1 MLFKKKQ
8 HRSEPADRKKR
19 LYPVL
24 HIVNSL
30 KGYQKE
36 LVQKEVD
43 SLWEL
48 SMIGRSFE
56 GILKGAEQFQ
66 NRLQE
71 FGQSFEGINQT
82 AEQFSQ
88 VRDKVGQTVDGAR
101 NEMEDLKNISAQVLG
116 SFGDMER
123 IFTQLQDSI
132 QGIQD
137 CMGKIVSIA
146 DQTNILAVNAS
157 IEAARAGTEGR
168 SFAIVAAQ
176 VKDLAREIKLL
187 ANEVDTGIHEVKN
200 HSTELSGSISN
211 AQETLGKGASIV
223 ENTDAGFQQITT
235 AAESATSVQTEIAE
249 VIDNSQNDLQTV
261 CQFFGQIKDQYQE
274 VMGHIQKASSLGTTK
289 SSMFEDVDNM
299 LSQVP
304 VIIQDANA
312 QEG

>member
-8 HRSEPADRKKR
+8 HRSEPADRKKK

-66 NRLQE
+66 DRLQE

-187 ANEVDTGIHEVKN
+187 ANEVDIGIHEVKN

-261 CQFFGQIKDQYQE
+261 CQFFDQIKDQYQE
-274 VMGHIQKASSLGTTK
+274 VMGHIQRASSLGTTK

-304 VIIQDANA
+304 VIIQDANT

>member
-8 HRSEPADRKKR
+8 HRSEPVDRKK
-19 LYPVL
+19 LLNPVL

-48 SMIGRSFE
+48 NMIGRSFE

-66 NRLQE
+66 DRLQE
-71 FGQSFEGINQT
+71 FGQSFEGINHA

-88 VRDKVGQTVDGAR
+88 VRDEVGQTVDGAH
-101 NEMEDLKNISAQVLG
+101 NEMEDLKNISIQVLG

-123 IFTQLQDSI
+123 IFEKLQNSI

-211 AQETLGKGASIV
+211 AQETLGKGAAIV
-223 ENTDAGFQQITT
+223 ENTDAGFQQITK
-235 AAESATSVQTEIAE
+235 AAESATSVQTEIAG
-249 VIDNSQNDLQTV
+249 VIDNSKSDLQAV
-261 CQFFGQIKDQYQE
+261 CQFFDQIKNQYQD

-304 VIIQDANA
+304 AIIQDANA

>member
-8 HRSEPADRKKR
+8 HKPEPADRKKR

-30 KGYQKE
+30 KSYQKE

-43 SLWEL
+43 SLREL

-66 NRLQE
+66 DRLQE
-71 FGQSFEGINQT
+71 FGQSFEGINHA

-88 VRDKVGQTVDGAR
+88 VKDEVGQTVAGAR
-101 NEMEDLKNISAQVLG
+101 NEMEDLKNISVQVLG
-116 SFGDMER
+116 SFDDMER
-123 IFTQLQDSI
+123 IFEQLQDSI

-187 ANEVDTGIHEVKN
+187 ANEVDTGIREVKG
-200 HSTELSGSISN
+200 HSTKLSGSITG
-211 AQETLGKGASIV
+211 AQETLGKGAAIV
-223 ENTDAGFQQITT
+223 GNTDEGFQQITS
-235 AAESATSVQTEIAE
+235 AAESATSVQTEIAG
-249 VIDNSQNDLQTV
+249 VIDNSQNDLQAV
-261 CQFFGQIKDQYQE
+261 CQFFDQIKDQYQD
-274 VMGHIQKASSLGTTK
+274 VMGHIQRANSLGTTK

-304 VIIQDANA
+304 LIIQDANA
-312 QEG
+312 RE

>member
-1 MLFKKKQ
+1 MFFKKKQ
-8 HRSEPADRKKR
+8 HKLEPVDRKKKF
-19 LYPVL
+19 YPVL

-48 SMIGRSFE
+48 SLIGRSFE

-66 NRLQE
+66 DRLQE
-71 FGQSFEGINQT
+71 FGQSFSNINHA

-88 VRDKVGQTVDGAR
+88 VKNEVSQTVTGAR
-101 NEMEDLKNISAQVLG
+101 SEMEDLKNISVQVLG

-123 IFTQLQDSI
+123 IFEQLQESI

-187 ANEVDTGIHEVKN
+187 ANEVDTGIHEVKD
-200 HSTELSGSISN
+200 HSTQLSGSITV
-211 AQETLGKGASIV
+211 AQETLGKGAAIV
-223 ENTDAGFQQITT
+223 GNTDEGFQQITA
-235 AAESATSVQTEIAE
+235 AAEGATSVQTEIAG
-249 VIDNSQNDLQTV
+249 VIDNSQTDLQAV
-261 CQFFGQIKDQYQE
+261 CQFFEQIKDQYQE
-274 VMGHIQKASSLGTTK
+274 VVGHIQKASSLGTTK

-304 VIIQDANA
+304 LIIQDANA
-312 QEG
+312 QAD

>member
-8 HRSEPADRKKR
+8 HRSEPVDRKK
-19 LYPVL
+19 LLNPVL

-66 NRLQE
+66 DRLQE

-187 ANEVDTGIHEVKN
+187 ANEVDIGIHEVKN

-261 CQFFGQIKDQYQE
+261 CQFFDQIKDQYQE
-274 VMGHIQKASSLGTTK
+274 VMGHIQRASSLGTTK

-304 VIIQDANA
+304 VIIQDANT

>member
-1 MLFKKKQ
+1 MFFKKKQ
-8 HRSEPADRKKR
+8 HKPEPVNRKKR
-19 LYPVL
+19 LYPVI

-30 KGYQKE
+30 KSYQKE

-56 GILKGAEQFQ
+56 GIVKGAEQFQ

-71 FGQSFEGINQT
+71 FGQSFDGINHT

-88 VRDKVGQTVDGAR
+88 VKDEVGQNVSEAR
-101 NEMEDLKNISAQVLG
+101 NEMADLKNISIQVLG

-123 IFTQLQDSI
+123 IFEQLQNSI

-146 DQTNILAVNAS
+146 DQTNILAINAS

-187 ANEVDTGIHEVKN
+187 ANEVDTGIHDVKE
-200 HSTELSGSISN
+200 HSTQLSGSISN
-211 AQETLGKGASIV
+211 AQETLGKGAAIV
-223 ENTDAGFQQITT
+223 ENTDEGFQQITT
-235 AAESATSVQTEIAE
+235 AAESATSVQTEIAD
-249 VIDNSQNDLQTV
+249 VIENSQSDLQAV
-261 CQFFGQIKDQYQE
+261 CQFFDQIKDQYQE
-274 VMGHIQKASSLGTTK
+274 VMKHIQKASSLGTTK

-304 VIIQDANA
+304 AIIQDANA

>member
-1 MLFKKKQ
+1 MFFKKKQ
-8 HRSEPADRKKR
+8 HKPEPVNRKKR
-19 LYPVL
+19 LYPVI

-30 KGYQKE
+30 KSYQKE

-56 GILKGAEQFQ
+56 GIVKGAEQFQ

-71 FGQSFEGINQT
+71 FGQSFDGINHT

-88 VRDKVGQTVDGAR
+88 VKDEVGQNVSEAR
-101 NEMEDLKNISAQVLG
+101 NEMADLKNISIQVLG

-123 IFTQLQDSI
+123 IFEQLQNSI

-187 ANEVDTGIHEVKN
+187 ANEVDTGIHDVKE
-200 HSTELSGSISN
+200 HSTQLSGSISN
-211 AQETLGKGASIV
+211 AQETLGKGAAIV
-223 ENTDAGFQQITT
+223 ENTDEGFQQITT
-235 AAESATSVQTEIAE
+235 AAESATSVQTEIAD
-249 VIDNSQNDLQTV
+249 VIENSQSDLQAV
-261 CQFFGQIKDQYQE
+261 CQFFDQIKDQYQE
-274 VMGHIQKASSLGTTK
+274 VMKHIQKASSLGTTK

-304 VIIQDANA
+304 AIIQDANA

>member
-1 MLFKKKQ
+1 MFFKKKQ
-8 HRSEPADRKKR
+8 HKPEPVNRKKR
-19 LYPVL
+19 LYPVI

-30 KGYQKE
+30 KSYQKE

-71 FGQSFEGINQT
+71 FGQSFDGINHT

-88 VRDKVGQTVDGAR
+88 VKDEVGQNVSEAR
-101 NEMEDLKNISAQVLG
+101 NEMADLKNISIQVLG

-123 IFTQLQDSI
+123 IFEQLQNSI

-187 ANEVDTGIHEVKN
+187 ANEVDTGIHDVKE
-200 HSTELSGSISN
+200 HSTQLSGSISN
-211 AQETLGKGASIV
+211 AQETLGKGAAIV
-223 ENTDAGFQQITT
+223 ENTDEGFQQITT
-235 AAESATSVQTEIAE
+235 AAESATSVQTEIAD
-249 VIDNSQNDLQTV
+249 VIENSQSDLQAV
-261 CQFFGQIKDQYQE
+261 CQFFDQIKDQYQE
-274 VMGHIQKASSLGTTK
+274 VMKHIQKASSLGTTK

-304 VIIQDANA
+304 AIIQDANA